1 MSFDYKVSA
10 VVTGRAKC
18 FSRKCQN
25 CPFCSAGENC
35 VEPSQCP
42 CEWEGSIFPPGTTV
56 TQHCQNWL
64 VNLFYLSS
72 IIIAEKK
79 VSSAF
84 DFALCVVPVKMVCG
98 GVKVWLVLL
107 PPLPVWKQSLLVLGG
122 AASHPT
128 GCVTMRTTVVMG
140 LMKSASRPA
149 LQTSSAVQAHQG
161 DSSINSSFLFIG

>member
-1 MSFDYKVSA
+1 MFFQKMSELSILFCRRELYRTQSVSVWVGGLHFPTWNYCHSA
-10 VVTGRAKC
+10 LPELVSQPVLSFLYNNSGKKGQQC
-18 FSRKCQN
+18 FW
-25 CPFCSAGENC
+25 FCF
-35 VEPSQCP
+35 V
-42 CEWEGSIFPPGTTV
+42 
-56 TQHCQNWL
+56 
-64 VNLFYLSS
+64 
-72 IIIAEKK
+72 
-79 VSSAF
+79 
-84 DFALCVVPVKMVCG
+84 CVVPVKMVCG

-161 DSSINSSFLFIG
+161 DSSINSSFLFTG